1 MTKPTALC
9 VYCGSSGDVDGRY
22 RQAAIDLG
30 RTMAERGV
38 TLVYGG
44 GRVGLMGLLAEAC
57 HAAGGNVVGIIPEFL
72 ERAEIGEVEQ
82 SVIGE
87 LMVVATMHE
96 RKQLMADLSDGFVV
110 LPGGFGT
117 LDEFFEILTW
127 RQLGLHDKPI
137 YLLDCAG
144 YWQKL
149 TDLLNHLLDQKFARP
164 ATRRLWDKADT
175 VTGLFDALDALPEVE
190 GPNLTVL
197 G

>member
-9 VYCGSSGDVDGRY
+9 VYCGSSGDVDDRY

-149 TDLLNHLLDQKFARP
+149 TDLLNHLLEQKFARP

-175 VTGLFDALDALPEVE
+175 VTGLFDALDALPQVD

>member
-1 MTKPTALC
+1 MTKSTALC
-9 VYCGSSGDVDGRY
+9 VYCGSAGDVDSRY
-22 RQAAIDLG
+22 RQSAIDLG
-30 RTMAERGV
+30 QAMAARGV

-44 GRVGLMGLLAEAC
+44 GRIGLMGLLAEAC
-57 HAAGGNVVGIIPEFL
+57 HEAGGNVVGIIPEFL
-72 ERAEIGEVEQ
+72 ERAEIGEVEE

-87 LMVVATMHE
+87 LMVVGTMHE

-137 YLLDCAG
+137 FLLDCAG
-144 YWQKL
+144 YWEPL
-149 TDLLNHLLDQKFARP
+149 TALLEHLLEQKFARP
-164 ATRRLWDKADT
+164 STRRLWDKTDT
-175 VTGLFDALDALPEVE
+175 VAGLFAALDALPEVQ
-190 GPNLTVL
+190 GPSLTAL

>member
-1 MTKPTALC
+1 MTKLTALC
-9 VYCGSSGDVDGRY
+9 VYCGSSGDVDSRY

-30 RTMAERGV
+30 RAMAERGV

-44 GRVGLMGLLAEAC
+44 GRIGLMGLLAEAC
-57 HAAGGNVVGIIPEFL
+57 AEAGGKVIGIIPEFL
-72 ERAEIGEVEQ
+72 QRAEIGEVEE

-87 LMVVATMHE
+87 LIVVGTMHE
-96 RKQLMADLSDGFVV
+96 RKQRMADLSDGFVV

-137 YLLDCAG
+137 FLLDCG
-144 YWQKL
+144 DYWRPL
-149 TDLLNHLLDQKFARP
+149 SGLLEHLLEQKFARA
-164 ATRRLWDKADT
+164 ATRRLWARAET
-175 VTGLFDALDALPEVE
+175 VPELFASLDALPLNT
-190 GPNLTVL
+190 GPSLTAL